1 LENLID
7 SKDTNR
13 VWENIKENIKTLP
26 KWSLVLCELKHH
38 KPEFYKERLQFLD
51 QRKQAKKQWVQDSN
65 QSNTDNTD
73 NLNNVSREVSRHLK
87 KKRKT

>member
-1 LENLID
+1 LENLSD

-38 KPEFYKERLQFLD
+38 KPEFYKERLQVLD

-65 QSNTDNTD
+65 QSNTDN
-73 NLNNVSREVSRHLK
+73 LNNVIREVSRHLR
-87 KKRKT
+87 KKRKI